1 MVLWELVTL
10 AQQPYQGMPNEEV
23 LNFVKNGNTEKVP
36 SGTPEIIANLMRDCW
51 RFEASDRPTFI
62 GNFCQFCSSGFCGA
76 GLCGV
81 GLCGAGL
88 CGAGLY
94 GAGLCGVGQLL
105 LLVRPAG
112 LQDLPHIRLRIA
124 FSAFSSSRQN
134 LGTQGTEL
142 FPHDVALHQML
153 PVSPSNPRKG
163 ANECLE

>member
-10 AQQPYQGMPNEEV
+10 AQQPYQGMSNEEV

-94 GAGLCGVGQLL
+94 GAGLCG
-105 LLVRPAG
+105 AG
-112 LQDLPHIRLRIA
+112 LCGAGHFEENSNNYVLFLQTFVIVYSSTLTKNSNVILSSLLPYVGVSCSSARA
-124 FSAFSSSRQN
+124 F
-134 LGTQGTEL
+134 
-142 FPHDVALHQML
+142 
-153 PVSPSNPRKG
+153 
-163 ANECLE
+163 